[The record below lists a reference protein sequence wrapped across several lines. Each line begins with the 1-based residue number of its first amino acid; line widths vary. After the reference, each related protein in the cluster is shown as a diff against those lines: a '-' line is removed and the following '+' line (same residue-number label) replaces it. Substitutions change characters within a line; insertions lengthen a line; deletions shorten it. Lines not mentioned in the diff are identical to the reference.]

1 MTALII
7 LSLLGILVLM
17 MGLFHLK
24 NKVLILIIPVL
35 IAGIFLNANEYGLNA
50 SYFSQMVH
58 FDNFAISFSSL
69 LILTTTLIF
78 GLCLQQYKTSK
89 KPVEDIYALIIF
101 SLVGAICMVSFNNL
115 IMFILGLEIMS
126 VPLYVLAGSNRENVL
141 SNEASL
147 KYFLMGAFA
156 SAIVI
161 FGMTLI
167 FGATNSFQLDEIRNA
182 VSGTKMPGVLQVGIL
197 LFIGGSLFKAAAVP
211 FHFWAPDVYQGSPTV
226 ITAFMATVVKTA
238 AFAGLFRF
246 MMVAFQDI
254 SGLWVNILVII
265 TIATLFLANF
275 SALSQTDFKR
285 LMAYSGISHAGYML
299 IAILVLNMNA
309 ADALFFYSVSYSL
322 ATIVAFG
329 IFLTMKNA
337 TGEYS
342 LEIFKGLT
350 RKNPFLAFGLVI
362 AFLSLAGI
370 PPLAGFFG
378 KYFIFTSAIKG
389 GFLTVVIIAIINT
402 MIGAYYYLKVLNM
415 AFTKDVYHSA
425 PVKNH
430 LLLDAVIVFAAI
442 GTLILGFFPGL
453 LQGFI

>member
-7 LSLLGILVLM
+7 LSLLGIFVLM
-17 MGLFHLK
+17 MGLFQLR
-24 NKVLILIIPVL
+24 NKVLLLIIPVL
-35 IAGIFLNANEYGLNA
+35 IGTLFLNAYEFGSDA

-69 LILTTTLIF
+69 LILTTTLVF
-78 GLCLQQYKTSK
+78 GLCIQQYRKSSK
-89 KPVEDIYALIIF
+89 PIEDIYALIIF

-126 VPLYVLAGSNRENVL
+126 VPLYVLAGSNRESVL

-156 SAIVI
+156 SAVVI

-167 FGATNSFQLDEIRNA
+167 FGATNSFQLDEIRAA
-182 VSGTKMPGVLQVGIL
+182 VSDTKMPGVLQVGIL

-226 ITAFMATVVKTA
+226 VTSFMATVVKTA

-246 MMVAFQDI
+246 MYVAFQDI
-254 SGLWVNILVII
+254 SGLWLNTLVII
-265 TIATLFLANF
+265 TIATLFLANL

-299 IAILVLNMNA
+299 ITILVLNMNA
-309 ADALFFYSVSYSL
+309 ADALFFYSAAYSL
-322 ATIVAFG
+322 STIAAFAV
-329 IFLTMKNA
+329 FLALKNA

-342 LEIFKGLT
+342 LEIFKGLG
-350 RKNPFLAFGLVI
+350 KQNPFLAFALVV

-378 KYFIFTSAIKG
+378 KYFVFTSAIRE
-389 GFLTVVIIAIINT
+389 GFIYVVIIAIINT

-415 AFTKDVYHSA
+415 AFTKDVYHHS
-425 PVKNH
+425 KISNH
-430 LLLDAVIVFAAI
+430 VLFDTVVIFAAI
-442 GTLILGFFPGL
+442 GSLILGFFPGL
-453 LQGFI
+453 LQGLI

>member
-147 KYFLMGAFA
+147 
-156 SAIVI
+156 
-161 FGMTLI
+161 
-167 FGATNSFQLDEIRNA
+167 
-182 VSGTKMPGVLQVGIL
+182 
-197 LFIGGSLFKAAAVP
+197 
-211 FHFWAPDVYQGSPTV
+211 
-226 ITAFMATVVKTA
+226 
-238 AFAGLFRF
+238 
-246 MMVAFQDI
+246 
-254 SGLWVNILVII
+254 
-265 TIATLFLANF
+265 
-275 SALSQTDFKR
+275 
-285 LMAYSGISHAGYML
+285 
-299 IAILVLNMNA
+299 
-309 ADALFFYSVSYSL
+309 
-322 ATIVAFG
+322 
-329 IFLTMKNA
+329 
-337 TGEYS
+337 
-342 LEIFKGLT
+342 
-350 RKNPFLAFGLVI
+350 
-362 AFLSLAGI
+362 
-370 PPLAGFFG
+370 
-378 KYFIFTSAIKG
+378 
-389 GFLTVVIIAIINT
+389 
-402 MIGAYYYLKVLNM
+402 
-415 AFTKDVYHSA
+415 
-425 PVKNH
+425 
-430 LLLDAVIVFAAI
+430 
-442 GTLILGFFPGL
+442 
-453 LQGFI
+453 

>member
-285 LMAYSGISHAGYML
+285 LMAYSGDRKSTRLNSSHSRASRMP
-299 IAILVLNMNA
+299 
-309 ADALFFYSVSYSL
+309 S
-322 ATIVAFG
+322 
-329 IFLTMKNA
+329 
-337 TGEYS
+337 
-342 LEIFKGLT
+342 
-350 RKNPFLAFGLVI
+350 
-362 AFLSLAGI
+362 
-370 PPLAGFFG
+370 
-378 KYFIFTSAIKG
+378 SA
-389 GFLTVVIIAIINT
+389 
-402 MIGAYYYLKVLNM
+402 
-415 AFTKDVYHSA
+415 
-425 PVKNH
+425 
-430 LLLDAVIVFAAI
+430 
-442 GTLILGFFPGL
+442 
-453 LQGFI
+453 